1 MKDAA
6 IHLSNLA
13 QWNFY
18 LLKKKN
24 EWERRLGSLTHVC
37 KRDERGCL
45 SWSGLEKQEVFLLL
59 APKEGGRW

>member
-18 LLKKKN
+18 LLKKN
-24 EWERRLGSLTHVC
+24 ERERWLGSLTHVC
-37 KRDERGCL
+37 KWDERGCL
-45 SWSGLEKQEVFLLL
+45 SWVGLEKQEAFLLL
-59 APKEGGRW
+59 APKKGGRW